1 MLFGLLIFMF
11 TLSWKLSMI
20 TLINIPIIF
29 LVNKIFG
36 VWYDIHGFLNVTLK
50 IATRKVFVVIGLIW
64 SKELLQMGIL
74 NIVLWYGGHL
84 VIDGKVE
91 SGLLVSFLLY
101 QFQLGENL
109 RGGPIFITIDIYNT
123 NVGEKGSQ
131 MSGGQKQR
139 IAIARALVRQPVVLL
154 LDEATSA
161 LDAESEHTVQEAI
174 SKNLKGK
181 TVILIAHRLSTVENA
196 DKIVV
201 INKGKVEQLG
211 NHKTLMEQEGL
222 YKQLVQRQM
231 MSGEDGLDDEIEEV
245 EPIRDGAGS
254 GRSTRAGARRIR
266 SPSQSISQSF
276 LGTSFASSYL

>member
-74 NIVLWYGGHL
+74 TIVLWYGGHL

-109 RGGPIFITIDIYNT
+109 R
-123 NVGEKGSQ
+123 
-131 MSGGQKQR
+131 
-139 IAIARALVRQPVVLL
+139 
-154 LDEATSA
+154 
-161 LDAESEHTVQEAI
+161 VQEAI

-181 TVILIAHRLSTVENA
+181 TVILIAHRLSTVENW
-196 DKIVV
+196 
-201 INKGKVEQLG
+201 
-211 NHKTLMEQEGL
+211 
-222 YKQLVQRQM
+222 
-231 MSGEDGLDDEIEEV
+231 
-245 EPIRDGAGS
+245 
-254 GRSTRAGARRIR
+254 RRW
-266 SPSQSISQSF
+266 F
-276 LGTSFASSYL
+276 G